1 MEATG
6 YWPAELAL
14 DAGIIYLLKN
24 SKNPWEIFFL
34 VLALCVHIPRQIR
47 EWPVIKETSS
57 KKSLFFLFGI
67 LAIFILLVQQMR
79 VRRWPIPVVIAI
91 VLGILYVFLT
101 NKFVKDSGRKFNLY
115 IPWIDVPQLFISGI
129 MSWIAFKTKNPVSIL
144 WVADFVYH
152 VLQMPLRV

>member
-14 DAGIIYLLKN
+14 DASILYVMHN
-24 SKNPWEIFFL
+24 SKNPWEILFL
-34 VLALCVHIPRQIR
+34 VLALCIHIPRQLR
-47 EWPVIKETSS
+47 EWPVIKETSA
-57 KKSLFFLFGI
+57 KKSPLFLFGI
-67 LAIFILLVQQMR
+67 LAVFITLIYQMR
-79 VRRWPIPVVIAI
+79 VRNWPIPVFITI

-115 IPWIDVPQLFISGI
+115 IGWIDIPQLFISGA

-144 WVADFVYH
+144 WLTDFVYH
-152 VLQMPLRV
+152 VIQMPRS

>member
-14 DAGIIYLLKN
+14 DAGILYVLKN

-34 VLALCVHIPRQIR
+34 VLALCVHLPRQFR

-67 LAIFILLVQQMR
+67 LAVFILLLQQMR
-79 VRRWPIPVVIAI
+79 VRKWPVPVVIAI
-91 VLGILYVFLT
+91 VLGILYIYLT
-101 NKFVKDSGRKFNLY
+101 KKFVKDSGREFKLFN
-115 IPWIDVPQLFISGI
+115 PWIDIPQLFISGT

-144 WVADFVYH
+144 WLTDFVYH
-152 VLQMPLRV
+152 VLELH